1 MNEMNDLEM
10 QLRSWALR
18 RPSAGL
24 KQQLFAK
31 QAALNAGAGQSA
43 ALGNPAAPFRL
54 SWLAPATMALLLVC
68 VLFNQRNIPI
78 AFSGSVKSGSMVAVA
93 LSNQNAAAWL
103 PGSFAHEQNSIPAEP
118 IRWTNDGVAQ
128 R

>member
-1 MNEMNDLEM
+1 MNEMNDLET

-18 RPSAGL
+18 RPSAKL
-24 KQQLFAK
+24 KQRLFGKPAV
-31 QAALNAGAGQSA
+31 LNSAGESA
-43 ALGNPAAPFRL
+43 ALANPAAPFRL

-78 AFSGSVKSGSMVAVA
+78 AFSGSTKSGAMVAVA

-103 PGSFAHEQNSIPAEP
+103 PGSFAHDQNSIPAEP
-118 IRWTNDGVAQ
+118 IKWT
-128 R
+128 